1 MNVTE
6 QHTDEAPD
14 LPELSEDAVDRI
26 EAGVFSDIAR
36 GREDD
41 RRRARRRRGWIGGSV
56 GVAAALVVGA
66 VVAPAVMSGI
76 GLTNGAADSAS
87 TEAGEPGG
95 GESHE
100 VAPEE
105 PIASDDAIES
115 SGSAV
120 VEENSDGSGATEED
134 RLVIRNGS
142 AVLVV
147 DDVLDA
153 SDALTALAAEHDGY
167 VEEIGSSSDE
177 YRYDAETGEE
187 VAATGVRTGW
197 VSLRIPADQLDEVR
211 QALSD
216 VGEVTSTQISESD
229 VTGQAIDLEAR
240 IDTAKSS
247 VERLTELME
256 QAGSVS
262 DLLDAETVL
271 TERQAQLESYQREL
285 EHLEDRVAMS
295 SLHVELTR
303 DREVAET
310 DPAGFGDGLVSG
322 WNGLI
327 GFFNGLVIAIGFML
341 PWLGVIAVAG
351 LVVWIII
358 RIVRRRSA

>member
-1 MNVTE
+1 MNATE
-6 QHTDEAPD
+6 QDTNGAPD
-14 LPELSEDAVDRI
+14 LPELSDDAVDRI
-26 EAGVFSDIAR
+26 EAGVFSDIAH
-36 GREDD
+36 GRERD
-41 RRRARRRRGWIGGSV
+41 RRRARKRRGWIGGSL
-56 GVAAALVVGA
+56 GVAAALAVGVV
-66 VVAPAVMSGI
+66 VVPAVMSGI
-76 GLTNGAADSAS
+76 GLTGGAADSAS
-87 TEAGEPGG
+87 TAEGESAGG
-95 GESHE
+95 GSSE
-100 VAPEE
+100 VAPEAG
-105 PIASDDAIES
+105 ISGGDDSTES
-115 SGSAV
+115 SGSDAAD
-120 VEENSDGSGATEED
+120 EGSDGAGATEED

-167 VEEIGSSSDE
+167 VEEIGSSSDDYG
-177 YRYDAETGEE
+177 YREEADA
-187 VAATGVRTGW
+187 AGVRTGW

-211 QALSD
+211 QSLSD
-216 VGEVTSTQISESD
+216 IGEVTSTQISESD

-240 IDTAKSS
+240 IDTATSS

-285 EHLEDRVAMS
+285 EHLEGQVAMS

-303 DREVAET
+303 DREVAES
-310 DPAGFGDGLVSG
+310 DPAGFGDGLVTG

-351 LVVWIII
+351 GVVWIII
-358 RIVRRRSA
+358 RIVRRRRSA